1 MRTLVVEDDFTSRR
15 LIQRLLEP
23 LGEVDIAV
31 DGKEAMSA
39 FLSSR
44 SEHTPYDLICL
55 DIMMPE
61 MDGHEVLRQVR
72 EAEQQSGT
80 VGSDGVKVIMTT
92 ALADHKNVMKAFT
105 GQCEAYLPKPIDKQ
119 KLYDNLEQLGFGI
132 GAGPDKSGR
141 SS

>member
-61 MDGHEVLRQVR
+61 MDGHEVLRLIRQ
-72 EAEQQSGT
+72 AEQESGT
-80 VGSDGVKVIMTT
+80 VGGSGVKVIMTT
-92 ALADHKNVMKAFT
+92 VLADHKNVMKAFS
-105 GQCEAYLPKPIDKQ
+105 GQCSAYLTKPIDKQ

>member
-1 MRTLVVEDDFTSRR
+1 MRTLVVEDDFTSRL

-23 LGEVDIAV
+23 LGNVDIAV
-31 DGKEAMSA
+31 NGNEAMKA
-39 FLSSR
+39 FLAAK
-44 SEHTPYDLICL
+44 SENVPYDLICL

-141 SS
+141 SA